1 MKSPGVRV
9 QMLCRRRCFF
19 LLLRPEELMNP
30 GSLFFLLPQDDF
42 PGNVW
47 FSSHAWLL
55 NLLLY
60 LLKLEESPRKVS
72 AAVELRKGTFP
83 LPAGCDRCGNATPFT
98 ACELGI
104 HMKGQLPPRSA
115 AGVSLL

>member
-9 QMLCRRRCFF
+9 QMLCRRRCSF
-19 LLLRPEELMNP
+19 LLLCPEGLMDP

-42 PGNVW
+42 PGSVW

-72 AAVELRKGTFP
+72 AAVEFGKGTFS
-83 LPAGCDRCGNATPFT
+83 LQVGSDRCGNATPFT

-104 HMKGQLPPRSA
+104 HLKGQLSLGSA
-115 AGVSLL
+115 ARVSWL